1 VSVIGI
7 QKTKANGKVFSSRSC
22 LNDRRSVAQPISPV
36 AANLRMNETLG
47 NPLGL
52 LLS

>member
-1 VSVIGI
+1 MAKFSLLAPVLMIG
-7 QKTKANGKVFSSRSC
+7 
-22 LNDRRSVAQPISPV
+22 VAWHKPISPV